1 MTHDIS
7 RNVVAILLVL
17 VVVVSAMGTWA
28 FLTQFEARA
37 QTGPMAGQG
46 QIHLSIESAPPL
58 PVMKEASVQL
68 SIAST
73 EAQ

>member
-17 VVVVSAMGTWA
+17 VIVVSAIGTWA

-37 QTGPMAGQG
+37 QVAPATGQG
-46 QIHLSIESAPPL
+46 QVQFSVARAPPE
-58 PVMKEASVQL
+58 PVVREASVQL
-68 SIAST
+68 TIVGA
-73 EAQ
+73 EGQ